1 MQSLQRAS
9 SATVLVDLHALP
21 GGRGSQ
27 GRVEHLDAFDPIG
40 KIGRDRATGRNSL
53 EEIDDPVDEAV
64 LVANDVAG
72 RPPIRDVSMRRF
84 GREDGAKALRMAGI
98 SA

>member
-1 MQSLQRAS
+1 
-9 SATVLVDLHALP
+9 
-21 GGRGSQ
+21 
-27 GRVEHLDAFDPIG
+27 LD
-40 KIGRDRATGRNSL
+40 
-53 EEIDDPVDEAV
+53 EIDDPMDEAV
-64 LVANDVAG
+64 LVADDVAG